1 MKNLLIIF
9 VKNAVKGNV
18 KTRLANRIGDS
29 EALSVYKELLRI
41 TEIQTLQLDNCD
53 IHVYFS
59 NEIDNSIWPNCKKF
73 IQEGG
78 NLGERMKI
86 AFKNS
91 FKNGYQSVIGIGSD
105 LPDLNSDIIAR
116 GFLALQSQETV
127 FGPSEDGGYYLL
139 GMNTLVSCI
148 FENKAWSTAFLLND
162 TIREL
167 EAKNISSKQLRQLND
182 IDTFEDFERSSIFHL
197 FPNISKRKTD
207 KKDKETI

>member
-78 NLGERMKI
+78 SLG
-86 AFKNS
+86 
-91 FKNGYQSVIGIGSD
+91 
-105 LPDLNSDIIAR
+105 
-116 GFLALQSQETV
+116 
-127 FGPSEDGGYYLL
+127 
-139 GMNTLVSCI
+139 
-148 FENKAWSTAFLLND
+148 
-162 TIREL
+162 
-167 EAKNISSKQLRQLND
+167 
-182 IDTFEDFERSSIFHL
+182 
-197 FPNISKRKTD
+197 
-207 KKDKETI
+207 